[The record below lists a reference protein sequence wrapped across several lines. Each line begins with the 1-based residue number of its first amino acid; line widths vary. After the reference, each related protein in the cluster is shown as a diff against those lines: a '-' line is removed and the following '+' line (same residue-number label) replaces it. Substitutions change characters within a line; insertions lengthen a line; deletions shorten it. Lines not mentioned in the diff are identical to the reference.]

1 MIYFSAQSLSTSI
14 FNLIAVIIELSFIL
28 KFLLEIISLHS
39 LVLVRQKARERRGVY
54 NFRSLAMFLGQEPKT
69 LLFLLNLLL
78 LR

>member
-1 MIYFSAQSLSTSI
+1 MIYFSAQSLTTSI
-14 FNLIAVIIELSFIL
+14 FNLIAVIIELCFIL
-28 KFLLEIISLHS
+28 KLLLEIIRLHS

-54 NFRSLAMFLGQEPKT
+54 DFRSLAMFLGQEPKT